1 MDYEPTRAKR
11 GALINIK
18 TVNCPLSARG
28 RPPRRRRMLASGF
41 KASTTFLI
49 LFIFLHRN
57 LGNTDIRVFIIKTS
71 IEQQSL
77 PI

>member
-1 MDYEPTRAKR
+1 MSPQGQNAVLSSISKQLTVLYLHEADRPGEEACWLV
-11 GALINIK
+11 ALK
-18 TVNCPLSARG
+18 HL
-28 RPPRRRRMLASGF
+28 
-41 KASTTFLI
+41 TTFLI